1 MTTNNK
7 EIRAITHDVRMK
19 HDDEGKIVGYAA
31 VFDKLSEDLGGFREK
46 INVGAFAN
54 TLTSSDV
61 RALVDHDGSKI
72 LGRNKAGTL
81 TMAEDDHGL
90 RVAITPPDTQA
101 GRDIVE
107 SLKRGDIDGMSFAFR
122 TITDDWQMIDGEQI
136 RTLIEV
142 DISEVSV
149 VTFPAYPDTT
159 VAMRSLGD
167 ATDATDATETAEET
181 TTEDSTA
188 EREAQNNL
196 ENMKMRC
203 IIADA
208 EA

>member
-1 MTTNNK
+1 MTTINK

-19 HDDEGKIVGYAA
+19 HDDDGKIVGYAA

-46 INVGAFAN
+46 ISPGAFAN
-54 TLTSSDV
+54 TLASADV

-81 TMAEDDHGL
+81 TMQEDDHGL
-90 RVAITPPDTQA
+90 RIAITPPDTQA

-122 TITDDWQMIDGEQI
+122 AISDDWQMIDGEQI

-159 VAMRSLGD
+159 VAMRSLD
-167 ATDATDATETAEET
+167 ASSENNENDAESDDDNSNAEQGEIIH
-181 TTEDSTA
+181 
-188 EREAQNNL
+188 L
-196 ENMKMRC
+196 ENMKRRC
-203 IIADA
+203 IMADA
-208 EA
+208 EV